1 MTQRSNTPRIP
12 LNSLGAVLLFAAL
25 LRLTLV
31 SADQLTAPY
40 DLSFE
45 SPNLSTVKAIRAG
58 ENVYAE
64 SMYDD
69 MPFNITIYTPLYH
82 FLVALFP
89 VPDQNPFF
97 SGRLAALLFMLA
109 AAGSTFF
116 VARRTGTLAF
126 AALAAG
132 AFFLVRPMV
141 SNAAYLKNDTM
152 ALAAAAAA
160 VVVAAGARRRRSR
173 VVLCA
178 CLCAVALGAKQSFV
192 SPAIACSGFFLMQE
206 PKCALLFA
214 GLLGGAGVAGLATA
228 RVLWGP
234 GFWFSVVTAVRN
246 PMDWGQLPSA
256 WRAMGAQPVFCF
268 IVAASLVVLATS
280 LRQGGKNAFRG
291 SPFALYTVVAWTLC
305 TLTLP
310 KLGSALNYFLEPV
323 LASCLMLTHT
333 ARTWSER
340 RPVDWR
346 VLVPV
351 ALLCLLAVVELSYDN
366 RKLDVS
372 FLNPKIER
380 KYLAFHHAARNKG
393 RELGGQHAKVLNL
406 LAPRVRYEFADQ
418 AYLNDPYHYSLLWQ
432 DGKLSNRSLIA
443 AIERRAFD
451 LVLLPEYFAVPPPLE
466 EVRQAVL
473 RRYELKEVFARICL
487 FVRPG
492 QGTEG
497 GDNGE
502 DARSGSG

>member
-1 MTQRSNTPRIP
+1 MTHQPNTPRIL
-12 LNSLGAVLLFAAL
+12 LNILGAVLLFVAL
-25 LRLTLV
+25 LRLLLV
-31 SADQLTAPY
+31 SADQLTAPF

-45 SPNLSTVKAIRAG
+45 SPNLSTVKAIKAG
-58 ENVYAE
+58 ENIYAE

-69 MPFNITIYTPLYH
+69 VPFNITIYTPLYH
-82 FLVALFP
+82 YLVSLLP
-89 VPDQNPFF
+89 VPESNPFF
-97 SGRLAALLFMLA
+97 SGRLVALLFMLA
-109 AAGSTFF
+109 AAGSLFF
-116 VARRTGTLAF
+116 VARKNGAAAF
-126 AALAAG
+126 AMLAAG

-152 ALAAAAAA
+152 ALAASAAA

-178 CLCAVALGAKQSFV
+178 CLCAVSLGTKQSFL
-192 SPAIACSGFFLMQE
+192 SAAIACFGFFLVQE
-206 PKCALLFA
+206 PRCALLFG
-214 GLLGGAGVAGLATA
+214 GLLSGAGAVGLAAA

-246 PMDWGQLPSA
+246 PMDWQQLPA
-256 WRAMGAQPVFCF
+256 GWRAMGAQPVFCF
-268 IVAASLVVLATS
+268 IVAATLVVLAAS
-280 LRQGGKNAFRG
+280 LWRG
-291 SPFALYTVVAWTLC
+291 RRSVFLKSPYALYTLVAWVLC

-323 LASCLMLTHT
+323 LASCLMLTHA

-346 VLVPV
+346 ALLPV
-351 ALLCLLAVVELSYDN
+351 ALLCVMATVELSYDN
-366 RKLDVS
+366 RKLDTS
-372 FLNPKIER
+372 FLNPEIER
-380 KYLAFHHAARNKG
+380 KYLTFHDAARKKA
-393 RELGGQHAKVLNL
+393 RELGGPQPKVLNL
-406 LAPRVRYEFADQ
+406 LAPRITYEFADQ

-443 AIERRAFD
+443 AIERRTFD

-487 FVRPG
+487 FVRPA
-492 QGTEG
+492 TAAADDPDTDSEAG
-497 GDNGE
+497 GDG
-502 DARSGSG
+502 